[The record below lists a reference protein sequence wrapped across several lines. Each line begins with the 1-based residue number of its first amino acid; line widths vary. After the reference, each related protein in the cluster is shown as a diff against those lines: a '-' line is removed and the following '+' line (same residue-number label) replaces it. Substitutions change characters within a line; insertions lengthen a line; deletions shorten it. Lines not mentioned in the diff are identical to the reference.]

1 MTLRNAPT
9 VGRIGDSPR
18 GHRTTTHRRPA
29 RAGTFAGLADTPA
42 AVSPTCTGT
51 EAMVA
56 PLQDGD
62 RLNNGVRVAVR
73 FSSGGRYGNA
83 GYNRAHSGPAREQW
97 SSLSAHT
104 AQRASGRQVTV

>member
-1 MTLRNAPT
+1 
-9 VGRIGDSPR
+9 
-18 GHRTTTHRRPA
+18 
-29 RAGTFAGLADTPA
+29 
-42 AVSPTCTGT
+42 
-51 EAMVA
+51 MVA

-73 FSSGGRYGNA
+73 FSSGNRDNSCAFTAAATWHNLDTGASDVITRIDSQSGGRYGNA